1 MNSGGGSGGNSDE
14 TAIDLLVFDREE
26 DYASLFLS
34 QLNYS
39 GIVDETFN
47 IKSGTETNTETLKKA
62 KNRSIYRKDQV
73 EQRT

>member
-1 MNSGGGSGGNSDE
+1 MNSGGGIGGNGDE

-62 KNRSIYRKDQV
+62 KKRSIYRKDQV